1 MYQNTRKSLPVN
13 RTDSYRRAC
22 PTRKLSLCIENSNL
36 CMYNRKRTLSVSSL
50 QRLKRNSDTLT
61 QIYRNFSSTSTLYSI
76 YSDGQMAT
84 KKASYHY
91 KNISRD
97 NRNKK
102 TLFAA
107 KKKQKVNKKA
117 LATLTLT
124 FVLFSSLFLPVFT
137 LRLMI
142 FQADVF
148 KVVRKFHESIEI
160 ASFIAMMM
168 TFFMHPLLNVAA
180 DKNLKTQIVKT
191 FKILIMSKSDNN
203 SHKNFNESQR
213 RRKTAN
219 KN

>member
-1 MYQNTRKSLPVN
+1 
-13 RTDSYRRAC
+13 
-22 PTRKLSLCIENSNL
+22 
-36 CMYNRKRTLSVSSL
+36 MYNRKRTLSVSSL